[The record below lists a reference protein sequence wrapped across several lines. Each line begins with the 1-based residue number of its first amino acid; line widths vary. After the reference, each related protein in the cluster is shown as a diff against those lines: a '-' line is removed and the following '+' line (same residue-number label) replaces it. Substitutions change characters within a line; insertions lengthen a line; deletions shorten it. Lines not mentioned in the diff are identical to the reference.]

1 VKVAVVVADTKTRT
15 GALGAATVYV
25 NVTELLVPFGVITVT
40 PVVPVPDGTVVV
52 IVVSLTTVKEAE
64 VAPKLTDVAP
74 VNLTPEMVTA
84 VPIGP
89 VFGLSDVI
97 DGEIGVVPIPAPG
110 SKITRCAVSSVY
122 RN

>member
-1 VKVAVVVADTKTRT
+1 MA
-15 GALGAATVYV
+15 
-25 NVTELLVPFGVITVT
+25 ELLTPLGVVTVT
-40 PVVPVPDGTVVV
+40 AAIPVPDGTVVV
-52 IVVSLTTVKEAE
+52 MVASSTTVKEAE

>member
-1 VKVAVVVADTKTRT
+1 MA
-15 GALGAATVYV
+15 
-25 NVTELLVPFGVITVT
+25 ELLTPLGVVTVT
-40 PVVPVPDGTVVV
+40 AAIPVPDGTVVV

-64 VAPKLTDVAP
+64 AAPKFTAVAP

-89 VFGLSDVI
+89 VFGLSEVM
-97 DGEIGVVPIPAPG
+97 DGAMGVVPNPAPG